1 MGASAIAI
9 TILVDNQAGPG
20 LTTEHGF
27 SLWIETDGRR
37 ILFDTGQGPALPMN
51 ARTLGV
57 DLQQTDM
64 LVLSHGHYDHTG
76 GIPHVLQVAPN
87 AHVYCHPGVVQPRY
101 SLRNG
106 SPKPAHMPSE
116 SMAALDR
123 LPEKNLHWTS
133 EAVRLS
139 ENIGLTGPIPRQTTF
154 EDTGGAFF
162 LDPEARHADP
172 IEDDLALWIKTDQGL
187 VVCVGCCHAGIINT
201 LTHVRRLSGVARIR
215 AVIGGLHPT
224 RTAVLIFSD
233 AGAARN
239 RYSYERVDM
248 TRAFLN
254 RVYQSVRY
262 VAWLNPM
269 PAARWANTSAAA
281 IAGTVPMFEVSHE
294 GLQNAISVLRGR
306 TVSRG

>member
-1 MGASAIAI
+1 MNASPIDI

-27 SLWIETDGRR
+27 SLWIEADGRH
-37 ILFDTGQGPALPMN
+37 ILFDTGQGPALPLN

-57 DLQQTDM
+57 DLRKTDV

-76 GIPHVLQVAPN
+76 GIPHVLHVAPN

-133 EAVRLS
+133 ETIMLS
-139 ENIGLTGPIPRQTTF
+139 EKIGLTGPIPRQTTF

-162 LDPEARHADP
+162 LDPEARHVDP
-172 IEDDLALWIKTDQGL
+172 IEDDLALWIKTDEGL

-201 LTHVRRLSGVARIR
+201 LTHVRRLSGVDRIR
-215 AVIGGLHPT
+215 AVIGGLHLLNADDQRLNQTLAAMKTMPVET
-224 RTAVLIFSD
+224 VIPCHCTGNRALDELETVMGAKTQRSRSGTAHHF
-233 AGAARN
+233 
-239 RYSYERVDM
+239 
-248 TRAFLN
+248 
-254 RVYQSVRY
+254 
-262 VAWLNPM
+262 
-269 PAARWANTSAAA
+269 
-281 IAGTVPMFEVSHE
+281 
-294 GLQNAISVLRGR
+294 
-306 TVSRG
+306 

>member
-1 MGASAIAI
+1 MGASPIAI

-27 SLWIETDGRR
+27 SLWIEADGHH
-37 ILFDTGQGPALPMN
+37 ILFDTGQGPALPVN
-51 ARTLGV
+51 AGTLGV
-57 DLQQTDM
+57 DLRQTDM
-64 LVLSHGHYDHTG
+64 VVLSHGHYDHTG

-116 SMAALDR
+116 AMAALDR

-172 IEDDLALWIKTDQGL
+172 IEDDLALWIRTDQGL

-201 LTHVRRLSGVARIR
+201 LTHVRRLSGVAPIR
-215 AVIGGLHPT
+215 AVIGGLHLLNADRRRLNHTLAAMQTMPIETVIPCHCTGDRAMDELEAVMGAKT
-224 RTAVLIFSD
+224 RRSSS
-233 AGAARN
+233 GAAHH
-239 RYSYERVDM
+239 
-248 TRAFLN
+248 F
-254 RVYQSVRY
+254 
-262 VAWLNPM
+262 
-269 PAARWANTSAAA
+269 
-281 IAGTVPMFEVSHE
+281 
-294 GLQNAISVLRGR
+294 
-306 TVSRG
+306 